1 MPVSRSLLVFR
12 AAVARWPS
20 PPPSRRTRPF
30 RARCPRGTRRSLS
43 AARMRKPSAHAH
55 AEEGRRGRAPA
66 TGRAPRARGPQP
78 GGHGG
83 GGGHRACAE
92 VRTAAPSAV
101 TNRRVALL
109 RAC

>member
-66 TGRAPRARGPQP
+66 TAPPGRGGRSRAGTAVAVVIERARRCERP
-78 GGHGG
+78 
-83 GGGHRACAE
+83 
-92 VRTAAPSAV
+92 
-101 TNRRVALL
+101 RRLQLPTDGLPFLALVL
-109 RAC
+109 